1 MHQAALASFL
11 FRFWLQASPR
21 LSHGSQCLCT
31 QLHLHLRAG
40 LPAVPQHLVWPTFLC
55 RYTSEPQQ
63 LMPGCCCDVH
73 DRANIGGQL
82 ASARLGCE

>member
-31 QLHLHLRAG
+31 QLHVHLPLGPRCLLFHNIWSG
-40 LPAVPQHLVWPTFLC
+40 LPPCADTHQNLN
-55 RYTSEPQQ
+55 S
-63 LMPGCCCDVH
+63 
-73 DRANIGGQL
+73 
-82 ASARLGCE
+82 